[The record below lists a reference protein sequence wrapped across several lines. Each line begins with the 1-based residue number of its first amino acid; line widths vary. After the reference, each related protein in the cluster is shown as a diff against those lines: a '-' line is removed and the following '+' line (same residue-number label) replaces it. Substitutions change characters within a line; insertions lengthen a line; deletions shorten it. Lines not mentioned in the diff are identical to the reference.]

1 LIPARRDS
9 FGGAGATSDNVFR
22 IRLTVE
28 VSLSLR
34 FQWLRALAV
43 AGVGLFALS
52 SAPIRA
58 AAPPPIPKL
67 TPDAVTH
74 HTLQLDGRNLGY
86 AARAGTITL
95 RDGDDRPTAR
105 VFYTAYTLDG
115 ADPTHRPVTFFY
127 NGGPGSSTI
136 WLRMGS
142 FGPVRV
148 QTTDAATTAGPPYRL
163 ADNKYSLLDKSDL
176 VFIDMPGSG
185 YGRIIGAGKTK
196 DFWGVDQDADAFAQF
211 IQRYLTNFNRWNSP
225 KFLFG
230 ESYGTTRSA
239 VLSGVLATRGI
250 ALNGIVLLSSFLNPS
265 VDYNDGAP
273 IGGGDWA
280 YVLYLPT
287 EAATAWYHRALPRA
301 PGLNSLLS
309 EVKSFALGE
318 YLDALAQ
325 GGKLPPD
332 RYNDVVAKLQRYTGL
347 SAQYIRNSDLRIPYD
362 RFENEL
368 LRQRGITVGRLDS
381 RFQTYVLDRPEISP
395 DWDATDSAIDAAFVA
410 TGNYYMRQV
419 LKYNTPLLYRS
430 EIYDLIYSDGNSWD
444 FKHGTDPQTFNVAPD
459 LAQTMTYN
467 PRLKIFSANGYFD
480 FATPFFA
487 TQYVLAHL
495 YVQPAIQRN
504 ITYGFYE
511 SGHMVYLH
519 PAALA
524 KFHSDLERWYASVLR

>member
-1 LIPARRDS
+1 M
-9 FGGAGATSDNVFR
+9 
-22 IRLTVE
+22 
-28 VSLSLR
+28 SLR
-34 FQWLRALAV
+34 FQRLYALTLAV
-43 AGVGLFALS
+43 IGAFAGS
-52 SAPIRA
+52 SIAARA

-74 HTLQLDGRNLGY
+74 HSLQLDGRNLAY

-95 RDGDDRPTAR
+95 RDGEDRPTAR
-105 VFYTAYTLDG
+105 IFYTAYTLDG
-115 ADPTHRPVTFFY
+115 ADPMRRPVTFFY

-148 QTTDAATTAGPPYRL
+148 QTADGTITPGPPYRL
-163 ADNKYSLLDKSDL
+163 ADNRYSLLDKSDL

-185 YGRIIGAGKTK
+185 YGRIIGVGKPK

-239 VLSGVLATRGI
+239 VLSGVLAGRGI
-250 ALNGIVLLSSFLNPS
+250 GLNGIVLLSSFLNPGI
-265 VDYNDGAP
+265 DYNDGAP
-273 IGGGDWA
+273 VGGGDWA

-287 EAATAWYHRALPRA
+287 ETATVWYHHAIPSA
-301 PGLNSLLS
+301 PGLNALLP
-309 EVKSFALGE
+309 EVKRFALGE

-325 GGKLPPD
+325 GSKLPPS

-368 LRQRGITVGRLDS
+368 LRQRGLTVGRLDS
-381 RFQTYVLDRPEISP
+381 RFQTYVLDRAEVSP

-430 EIYDLIYSDGNSWD
+430 EIYDLIYADGNSWD
-444 FKHGTDPQTFNVAPD
+444 FKHGNDPQTFNVAPD
-459 LAQTMTYN
+459 LAQSMTIN

-487 TQYVLAHL
+487 TQYVLSHL
-495 YVQPAIQRN
+495 YVAPALQRN

-524 KFHSDLERWYASVLR
+524 KFHADLERWYASVLR

>member
-1 LIPARRDS
+1 
-9 FGGAGATSDNVFR
+9 
-22 IRLTVE
+22 VE
-28 VSLSLR
+28 VSLNLR
-34 FQWLRALAV
+34 FTPLRALAFAGLSLV
-43 AGVGLFALS
+43 AGMPGPA
-52 SAPIRA
+52 RA
-58 AAPPPIPKL
+58 AAPPPIPKQ

-74 HTLQLDGRNLGY
+74 HTLVLDGRSLAY
-86 AARAGTITL
+86 TARAGTITL
-95 RDGDDRPTAR
+95 RNGDDQPTAR

-115 ADPTHRPVTFFY
+115 ASSSQRPVTFLY

-148 QTTDAATTAGPPYRL
+148 ATANGTTTPGPPYHL
-163 ADNKYSLLDKSDL
+163 NDNRYSLLDKTDL

-185 YGRIIGAGKTK
+185 FGRIIGVGKPK
-196 DFWGVDQDADAFAQF
+196 DFWGVDEDADAFAQF

-250 ALNGIVLLSSFLNPS
+250 GLNGIVLLSSFLNPML
-265 VDYNDGAP
+265 DYNDGAP

-287 EAATAWYHRALPRA
+287 ETASAWYHRAIAGAPR
-301 PGLNSLLS
+301 LNSLLP
-309 EVKSFALGE
+309 EVEKFALGE
-318 YLDALAQ
+318 YLDGLAQ
-325 GGKLPPD
+325 GAQLPPN
-332 RYNDVVAKLQRYTGL
+332 RFNDIVAKLHRYTGL
-347 SAQYIRNSDLRIPYD
+347 SDQYIRNSNLRIPYD
-362 RFENEL
+362 RFQNEL
-368 LRQRGITVGRLDS
+368 ARERGITVGRLDA
-381 RFQTYVLDRPEISP
+381 RFQTYVLDRPAISP

-410 TGNYYMRQV
+410 SLNSYVRQD
-419 LKYNTPLLYRS
+419 LRYDTPLLYRA
-430 EIYDLIYSDGNSWD
+430 EIYDLIYADGNTWD
-444 FKHGTDPQTFNVAPD
+444 FTHGNNPQTFNVAPD
-459 LAQTMTYN
+459 LAQSMTYN

-487 TQYVLAHL
+487 TKYVLDHL
-495 YVQPAIQRN
+495 YIAPALKRN

-519 PAALA
+519 PASLA
-524 KFHSDLERWYASVLR
+524 KFHADLERWYAQVLR